1 MCTICFYVTGFLFVC
16 NFSLVVLRISILS
29 LDVSIDRCKENFPTN
44 RVTRS
49 LHVASNFAFCSV
61 VNVFFFLQPETIL
74 DIPYASPMAFYY
86 VIKSTHLIQ
95 RITMSKS
102 NFLIYSTS
110 GSPGL
115 QKKES
120 PPEDFCDGWRWGWI
134 GDQSHFSFC
143 SLPHSIPMVWLTWR
157 YLPCL
162 FINRY

>member
-1 MCTICFYVTGFLFVC
+1 M
-16 NFSLVVLRISILS
+16 
-29 LDVSIDRCKENFPTN
+29 
-44 RVTRS
+44 TRS

-74 DIPYASPMAFYY
+74 DIPYASLMAFYY

-95 RITMSKS
+95 RTTMSKS

-120 PPEDFCDGWRWGWI
+120 SPEDFVMGGGGVGLGTKATSHSVLCHLPFQWSGSR
-134 GDQSHFSFC
+134 GDTFLVYSLTDTNCFCQRFSFL
-143 SLPHSIPMVWLTWR
+143 SFFFSDPTTSSTPPL
-157 YLPCL
+157 
-162 FINRY
+162 